1 MTVLDWQMDIYDRLR
16 LGLPNTPVH
25 LEGVSE
31 NDEHPRDP
39 TGLIKPFLVIWYGQL
54 TDIASFSGTVGD
66 LCGTEDEG
74 GNITKLGNFLVET
87 VAPTGL
93 ALLQLENLVRALLT
107 GFRPAGEGELSETGQ
122 TTIRD
127 PLPTG
132 IGDTLRFY
140 KPLFFQGIVTTG
152 PVALPP
158 TVAPSVRP
166 TPTRLTI
173 PAGTPTKLDV
183 CAQGHELRGSNV
195 IEEKRGG
202 GRVVRRCRTC
212 VNAKARENYARRKGE
227 PTSTH

>member
-1 MTVLDWQMDIYDRLR
+1 MTVLDWQMAIYDRLR

-31 NDEHPRDP
+31 SEPHPRDP
-39 TGLIKPFLVIWYGQL
+39 TGLIKPFLIIWYGQL
-54 TDIASFSGTVGD
+54 TDIASFTGTIAD

-74 GNITKLGNFLVET
+74 GNLVKQGNFLVET

-93 ALLQLENLVRALLT
+93 ALLQLENVVRALLT
-107 GFRPAGEGELSETGQ
+107 GFRPAGEGELTETGQ

-140 KPLFFQGIVTTG
+140 KPLFFQGVLTTT
-152 PVALPP
+152 PVRVPELASMS
-158 TVAPSVRP
+158 VAPRQ
-166 TPTRLTI
+166 LTMAVGS
-173 PAGTPTKLDV
+173 PAQRDV
-183 CAQGHELRGSNV
+183 CAKGHELAGENL

-202 GRVVRRCRTC
+202 GKVVRRCRTC
-212 VNAKARENYARRKGE
+212 VNAKARDNYARRKNE